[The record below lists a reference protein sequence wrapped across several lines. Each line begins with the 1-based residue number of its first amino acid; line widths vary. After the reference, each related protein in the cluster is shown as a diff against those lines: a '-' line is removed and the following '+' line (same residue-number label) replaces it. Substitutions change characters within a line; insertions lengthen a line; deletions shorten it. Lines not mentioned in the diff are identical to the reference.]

1 MLKHEIN
8 ENTSHQGDKEGV
20 QRTLDS
26 TEELSKENPIRR
38 EALNDSYSLHLDQ
51 SKSEA
56 IVIIAKNE
64 IEHMCFTSQK
74 GIK

>member
-38 EALNDSYSLHLDQ
+38 EALNDSYSLHLD
-51 SKSEA
+51 
-56 IVIIAKNE
+56 
-64 IEHMCFTSQK
+64 
-74 GIK
+74 